1 MRRECQICGQW
12 DCTCQVKDVKPR
24 REEYVI
30 RYCAADGCDVR
41 IREHIERPGNPLCKW
56 CQEREQGKGFPH
68 ESYAKR
74 AAVCVKVR
82 AA

>member
-1 MRRECQICGQW
+1 
-12 DCTCQVKDVKPR
+12 VPDVKPR

-41 IREHIERPGNPLCKW
+41 IREHIEQPGHPLCRW

-68 ESYAKR
+68 ESYAKKFEMVKQLFR
-74 AAVCVKVR
+74 RKGQAA
-82 AA
+82 